1 MGNIVTDTATVSK
14 AAVTSTFLAL
24 RKLGRSSHSSSSSS
38 SSSDGDSPLSDRT
51 SASADSDSNLN
62 RAASGTAKY
71 DKDSAAATELS
82 SHAELAEQAPHSQQT
97 TQKEPVSALI
107 GMQ

>member
-38 SSSDGDSPLSDRT
+38 DGDSPLSDRT

-62 RAASGTAKY
+62 RAASGTTKY
-71 DKDSAAATELS
+71 DKDSAAAKELS
-82 SHAELAEQAPHSQQT
+82 SDAVLSEQAPHPQQT
-97 TQKEPVSALI
+97 TKKESVSALI

>member
-1 MGNIVTDTATVSK
+1 MGNIVTDTASVSK

-38 SSSDGDSPLSDRT
+38 SSDGDSPLSDRT
-51 SASADSDSNLN
+51 SASADSNSDLN
-62 RAASGTAKY
+62 RAASGIAKY
-71 DKDSAAATELS
+71 DKDSVAGMELS
-82 SHAELAEQAPHSQQT
+82 SDALLSEQAPHSQQT
-97 TQKEPVSALI
+97 SMKESVSALI